1 MITRVIVD
9 IGGWGGKKLVYYFEN
24 EKLANTFC
32 SMIKKSMSGL
42 SVKIEPATLFD
53 IIQEAQ

>member
-1 MITRVIVD
+1 
-9 IGGWGGKKLVYYFEN
+9 
-24 EKLANTFC
+24 
-32 SMIKKSMSGL
+32 MIKKSMSDL